1 MPETLKEWKVAIT
14 SVGQGYESTKGRH
27 DYKTGTGTTY
37 GGRGQPMTISKT
49 GSLSASI
56 ATSTDTWQ
64 RNANWKRRNEKHEHV
79 LNATR
84 RGILPKTARG
94 SR

>member
-1 MPETLKEWKVAIT
+1 MSPQKEDMTTRWEQEPYMVEENNLWTLGSLMTT
-14 SVGQGYESTKGRH
+14 SK
-27 DYKTGTGTTY
+27 
-37 GGRGQPMTISKT
+37 M

-56 ATSTDTWQ
+56 VTNMDTWQ
-64 RNANWKRRNEKHEHV
+64 RNADRKRRNKKHEYV

-84 RGILPKTARG
+84 RGILPKTARE

>member
-1 MPETLKEWKVAIT
+1 MVVEDNQWTL
-14 SVGQGYESTKGRH
+14 ESPT
-27 DYKTGTGTTY
+27 
-37 GGRGQPMTISKT
+37 TISKT

-64 RNANWKRRNEKHEHV
+64 KNADRRRRNKKHEHV
-79 LNATR
+79 LNVTR

>member
-1 MPETLKEWKVAIT
+1 MSPQKDNMIIKQALERYMEEEDNQWTL
-14 SVGQGYESTKGRH
+14 ES
-27 DYKTGTGTTY
+27 
-37 GGRGQPMTISKT
+37 PMTISKT

-64 RNANWKRRNEKHEHV
+64 RNADRKRRNEKHKHV

-84 RGILPKTARG
+84 RGILPKTAEGNR
-94 SR
+94 

>member
-1 MPETLKEWKVAIT
+1 MSPQREDTTTRQEQEPPMVVEDNLWTLKSPT
-14 SVGQGYESTKGRH
+14 
-27 DYKTGTGTTY
+27 
-37 GGRGQPMTISKT
+37 TISRM

-56 ATSTDTWQ
+56 ATNMDTWQ
-64 RNANWKRRNEKHEHV
+64 RNANRKRRNEIQERV

-84 RGILPKTARG
+84 KGILPKTAKE